1 MKEQMTKIKSI
12 LNERLV
18 KYGFK
23 KRGYDYFVRMADED
37 IIQNIGF
44 GIATYGEK
52 HVRYLNPSIGVIYKD
67 VNKLELHL
75 RNLEKTKYPE
85 YVGLMVGS
93 ALGYLMPENS
103 YREWRFSD
111 NEDVTKEANSMADAI
126 INYGFPYL
134 DLLSDRT
141 ELIYG
146 LEIGK
151 YSQGDGYLLPIFHY
165 LNGNNKRALECID
178 EFIKKLSASSYL
190 EDYEID
196 ILKKLSEENGEAHI
210 VNNNGLKSY
219 LEFADNFRQM
229 IGLHESGISMSE

>member
-165 LNGNNKRALECID
+165 LQG
-178 EFIKKLSASSYL
+178 KK
-190 EDYEID
+190 
-196 ILKKLSEENGEAHI
+196 KQK
-210 VNNNGLKSY
+210 V
-219 LEFADNFRQM
+219 F
-229 IGLHESGISMSE
+229 

>member
-111 NEDVTKEANSMADAI
+111 
-126 INYGFPYL
+126 
-134 DLLSDRT
+134 
-141 ELIYG
+141 
-146 LEIGK
+146 
-151 YSQGDGYLLPIFHY
+151 SQGDGYLLPIFHY

>member
-1 MKEQMTKIKSI
+1 
-12 LNERLV
+12 
-18 KYGFK
+18 
-23 KRGYDYFVRMADED
+23 
-37 IIQNIGF
+37 
-44 GIATYGEK
+44 
-52 HVRYLNPSIGVIYKD
+52 
-67 VNKLELHL
+67 
-75 RNLEKTKYPE
+75 
-85 YVGLMVGS
+85 
-93 ALGYLMPENS
+93 MP
-103 YREWRFSD
+103 
-111 NEDVTKEANSMADAI
+111 
-126 INYGFPYL
+126 L
-134 DLLSDRT
+134 
-141 ELIYG
+141 

>member
-12 LNERLV
+12 LNERLA
-18 KYGFK
+18 KYGFLK
-23 KRGYDYFVRMADED
+23 KGYDYFVRMADED

-44 GIATYGEK
+44 GIAMYGEK
-52 HVRYLNPSIGVIYKD
+52 HVQYLNPSIGVIYRD

-85 YVGLMVGS
+85 YVGFMVGS

-103 YREWRFSD
+103 YKEWRFSD
-111 NEDVTKEANSMADAI
+111 NEDVTIEANSMADAI
-126 INYGFPYL
+126 IEYGLPYL

-141 ELIYG
+141 ELICG

-151 YSQGDGYLLPIFHY
+151 YSQGDGYLLPILHY

-178 EFIKKLSASSYL
+178 ESIKRLSSSSYL

-196 ILKKLSEENGEAHI
+196 ILKQLSEENGEEHM

-219 LEFADNFRQM
+219 LEFADNFKRM
-229 IGLHESGISMSE
+229 IGIHVSGSPIGE